1 MKKILGYDKLR
12 GGYYT
17 PKPIA
22 DFIVQWAIRHTDD
35 TILEPSCGDGSF
47 IQSFIANGGNTKNI
61 TGVELD
67 PVEAEKAKRYAQN
80 TDTLHKIRFREQVDG
95 RAVTAAFL
103 NSFTLAM
110 CEIIGRSYGG
120 GVLTFE
126 PGEVR
131 KLMIPIEGSSNLD
144 FELIDRLA
152 KESRIEEILDYTD
165 KILLE
170 DHLNLT
176 HEEVL
181 LLRGVWNR
189 LSNRRIER
197 KKDK

>member
-1 MKKILGYDKLR
+1 M
-12 GGYYT
+12 
-17 PKPIA
+17 
-22 DFIVQWAIRHTDD
+22 
-35 TILEPSCGDGSF
+35 
-47 IQSFIANGGNTKNI
+47 
-61 TGVELD
+61 
-67 PVEAEKAKRYAQN
+67 
-80 TDTLHKIRFREQVDG
+80 
-95 RAVTAAFL
+95 
-103 NSFTLAM
+103 NSFTLAL
-110 CEIIGRSYGG
+110 CEIVGRSYGG

-131 KLMIPIEGSSNLD
+131 KLMIPLVGSSKLD

-152 KESRIEEILDYTD
+152 KENQIEEILNYTD

-170 DHLNLT
+170 EHLNLS